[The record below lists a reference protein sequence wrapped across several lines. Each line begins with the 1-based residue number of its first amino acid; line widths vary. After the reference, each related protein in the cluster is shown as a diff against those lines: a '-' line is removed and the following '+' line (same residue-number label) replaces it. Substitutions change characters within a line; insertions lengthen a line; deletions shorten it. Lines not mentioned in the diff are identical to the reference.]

1 MTQVNI
7 GDVIATFIMLAL
19 IILFFVSFF
28 LFVKNMIKRS
38 SYQQKTT
45 QSVEETLQTIQKQN
59 EEIITLLKD
68 INKRS

>member
-1 MTQVNI
+1 MTQVNFD
-7 GDVIATFIMLAL
+7 DVIATFIMLAL

-38 SYQQKTT
+38 RYQQEST